1 METKSSHHD
10 PVLIQEIIA
19 SATGCPRGILS
30 FLDCTFGRGGH
41 TRRLLQ
47 TFPSATATATDQ
59 DPEALEHGRSVF
71 SEEISSGRL
80 RLVHSRFA
88 DHLKMTDERYD
99 FILMDLGVSSPQLD
113 QGQRGFSFLHDGPLD
128 MRMNPAMGPKAS
140 DLIHES
146 EEEELLRIFKELGEV
161 RNPFR
166 VVRALVHDRK
176 TIRFETT
183 KQLADMI
190 ARIDG
195 WKRKGFH
202 PATQYFMALRLAVNE
217 ELEQVAESLE
227 PAIHRLNEDGRL
239 AVISFHSLEDR
250 IVKNTFKAALH
261 LGSLVNKKV
270 IVPSDEEQETN
281 PRSRSAKLRVFQK
294 NSNSSAP

>member
-10 PVLIQEIIA
+10 PVLIQEIIE
-19 SATGCPRGILS
+19 SATGCTRGILH

-47 TFPSATATATDQ
+47 TFPSAKATATDQ
-59 DPEALEHGRSVF
+59 DPEALQYGRDVF
-71 SEEISSGRL
+71 SEEISAGRL
-80 RLVHSRFA
+80 NLVQTRFA
-88 DHLKMTDERYD
+88 DYLKETKENFD

-128 MRMNPAMGPKAS
+128 MRMNPNVGPKAS
-140 DLIHES
+140 DLIHDS
-146 EEEELLRIFKELGEV
+146 EEEELMRIFKELGEV

-217 ELEQVAESLE
+217 ELDQVAESLE
-227 PAIHRLNEDGRL
+227 PAMRRLNEDGRL
-239 AVISFHSLEDR
+239 AVISFHSL
-250 IVKNTFKAALH
+250 
-261 LGSLVNKKV
+261 
-270 IVPSDEEQETN
+270 
-281 PRSRSAKLRVFQK
+281 
-294 NSNSSAP
+294 